1 MTQRIDPLD
10 ARLLRRIAAMVVI
23 WAASALLSTAP
34 AFSTPMRCSGEEKI
48 SACKKSLNR
57 SSISLPDQLRA
68 APVGVHEIWLLEQRP
83 RKDIAGF
90 SSNRTALLP
99 LALGLYEFLIPP
111 RVQSK
116 RTVTN
121 PQIPDP
127 WPTKTVSQV
136 LCSSTARSRT
146 ATDTSAGQPCC
157 VTSPLSFS
165 SARMDIP
172 RTRSV

>member
-1 MTQRIDPLD
+1 
-10 ARLLRRIAAMVVI
+10 
-23 WAASALLSTAP
+23 
-34 AFSTPMRCSGEEKI
+34 
-48 SACKKSLNR
+48 
-57 SSISLPDQLRA
+57 LRA

-116 RTVTN
+116 WTVTN

-136 LCSSTARSRT
+136 LWALPSNSSSSSTARSRT

-157 VTSPLSFS
+157 VTSPISFS